1 MARDYNPENIEL
13 KWQAIWEDSGIYHC
27 EIDPDKPKKYVLEM
41 FPYPS
46 GSPHMGHVRNY
57 TIGDVI
63 ARAARMRGYNVLHP
77 MGWDAFGL
85 PAENAA
91 IKQNSHP
98 AVWTYQNIE
107 VQEKSFK
114 RMGFSYDWRRK
125 IVTCDPEYYRWGQWL
140 FLKMHERGLVE
151 RKKSP
156 VNWCPECATV
166 LANEQVEGDGVCW
179 RCASRVEKRNLA
191 QWYFKITDYAQ
202 ELLDDLDQL
211 ELWPERVK
219 TMQANW
225 IGRSTGANI
234 TFSICDEQ
242 GESTD
247 QAITVY
253 TTRPDTLFGCSF
265 FLLAPEHPLVE
276 EFTAGT
282 PYEADCRAVIE
293 ASARETAVERE
304 SGIAEKQGAFTG
316 RFVVNPINGAKVPV
330 WIANYVL
337 MDYGTGA
344 VMAVPSGDDR
354 DFEFARHYGLD
365 IPPVVVAEDD
375 PLLSTLRDESDL
387 VQKNVDWDT
396 GYTGPG
402 VLVQSGPF
410 TGMKGGKDSEACRA
424 IVEALATEG
433 KGEATV
439 NFRLRDWLIS
449 RQRYW
454 GNPIPMIHCDVC
466 GLIPVPE
473 EQLPVILPLD
483 LDISK
488 GATLDSDPSF
498 YEVDCPACGAQAK
511 RETDTMDTFTCSSW
525 YFLRFADARNDEQAF
540 SKKSADYWMP
550 VDNYTGG
557 IEHAILHL
565 LYSRFFTKVMRDMDM
580 LNFDEPFKQ
589 LLTQGM
595 VKLDGEKM
603 NKSKGNIVS
612 PDEVVPRYGAD
623 TVRGYIMFMAPPDK
637 DLDWSP
643 DGVEGMHRF
652 LGRVWRLVGEYVDT
666 CVLAGSA
673 SATNS
678 DEEAIVRQSLRDT
691 QDASLTD
698 AEQTLRRLTHKLT
711 KKATDDI
718 DRQQFNTAIA
728 ALMELTN
735 ALYDFKKQDN
745 WTDSVYTAEGIDALL
760 KMLAPIAPHITEEL
774 WRDLH
779 GEQVESIHVQDW
791 PSYSPDYVVADTIEL
806 PVQVNGKIRGRVEVA
821 ADAAD
826 EVVAEAAK
834 IAVSDHIDDEEIKK
848 LIVVPGRI
856 VTIVI

>member
-1 MARDYNPENIEL
+1 MAREYRPEEIEP
-13 KWQAIWEDSGIYHC
+13 KWQAIWEQSDIY
-27 EIDPDKPKKYVLEM
+27 ESDLDLEKPKKYVLEM

-57 TIGDVI
+57 TIGDVV

-91 IKQNSHP
+91 IKQGSHP

-107 VQEKSFK
+107 VQEESFK

-125 IVTCDPEYYRWGQWL
+125 IVTCDPEYYKWGQWL
-140 FLKMHERGLVE
+140 FLKMYERGLVE
-151 RKKSP
+151 RKTSP
-156 VNWCPECATV
+156 VNWCPQCATV

-179 RCASRVEKRNLA
+179 RCSSRVEKRKLA

-202 ELLDDLDQL
+202 ELLDDLEQL
-211 ELWPERVK
+211 DLWPERVK
-219 TMQANW
+219 AMQANW

-234 TFSICDEQ
+234 TFIICDAD
-242 GESTD
+242 GEASD
-247 QAITVY
+247 QKISVY

-276 EFTAGT
+276 EFVAGT
-282 PYEADCRAVIE
+282 PYEADCRSVIE

-304 SGIAEKQGAFTG
+304 SGIAQKQGAFTG
-316 RFVVNPINGAKVPV
+316 RYVINPINGAKVPV

-344 VMAVPSGDDR
+344 VMAVPSGDER
-354 DFEFARHYGLD
+354 DFEFARQYGLD
-365 IPPVVVAEDD
+365 IPPVVVAEED
-375 PLLSTLRDESDL
+375 PLFEKLKDEKEL
-387 VQKNVDWDT
+387 LQKDVDWDT
-396 GYTGPG
+396 GYTGAG
-402 VLVQSGPF
+402 FLIQSGPF
-410 TGMKGGKDSEACRA
+410 TGMVGGKDSEAGKA
-424 IVEALATEG
+424 IVEALAANDM
-433 KGEATV
+433 GEATI

-454 GNPIPMIHCDVC
+454 GNPIPMIHCDTC
-466 GLIPVPE
+466 GLVPVPE
-473 EQLPVILPLD
+473 EQLPVVLPLD

-488 GATLDSDPSF
+488 GATLDSDPDF
-498 YEVDCPACGAQAK
+498 YKVDCPVCARPAK

-525 YFLRFADARNDEQAF
+525 YFLRFADALNNEQAF
-540 SKKSADYWMP
+540 SKDSADYWMP

-565 LYSRFFTKVMRDMDM
+565 LYSRFFTKVMRDMGM

-612 PDEVVPRYGAD
+612 PDEVVPHYGAD

-637 DLDWSP
+637 DLDWSA

-652 LGRVWRLVGEYVDT
+652 LGRVWRLVGEYLELRSDKDAT
-666 CVLAGSA
+666 ADSA
-673 SATNS
+673 SELS
-678 DEEAIVRQSLRDT
+678 
-691 QDASLTD
+691 D
-698 AEQTLRRLTHKLT
+698 AEKDLRRLRHKLA

-718 DRQQFNTAIA
+718 KRQQFNTAIA

-735 ALYDFKKQDN
+735 ALYAFKKQEK
-745 WTDSVYTAEGIDALL
+745 WADSTQALDAIETLL
-760 KMLAPIAPHITEEL
+760 KMLAPIAPHISEEL
-774 WRDLH
+774 WQDLH
-779 GEQVESIHVQDW
+779 GAQAESVHIQRW
-791 PSYSPDYVVADTIEL
+791 PDFNPDYIVADSIEL
-806 PVQVNGKIRGRVEVA
+806 PVQVNGKLRARIEVA
-821 ADAAD
+821 SDASEETVAKAAK
-826 EVVAEAAK
+826 EAVAEYIEGK
-834 IAVSDHIDDEEIKK
+834 EIKK
-848 LIVVPGRI
+848 LIVIPGRI
-856 VTIVI
+856 VTLVI